1 MTRWRNR
8 AIGLAALLA
17 LGVVV
22 ALVIR
27 PSPIPVELATVA
39 RGPLEVTIDEE
50 GMTRVRDR
58 YTVGAPFAGQLSR
71 ITLKEGDPVTRGQV
85 IARLDPAPLD
95 PRAREQAEARLHA
108 AEDAKRV
115 ADAVVRQARDNYQQ
129 AVRDRGRADSLAAQG
144 LLSPQDQERAQLAQ
158 TNRSRE
164 IEAANYRA
172 QAAQHDVEQARAALI
187 AVAAPGTRAGSAI
200 DLQAPVTGR
209 VLRVVE
215 PDARVVAAG
224 TPVLEL
230 GDPRRL
236 EVVADLLSVDAVKVA
251 PGDTMRIEEWGGGKT
266 LLARVRLVEPSGFTK
281 VSALGVEEQRVNVV
295 GDFVDSLV
303 PLGDRY
309 RVQVRVV
316 VWQAPEVLTVPGSA
330 LFRRG
335 TEWQVFVVSGGRAH
349 RRTVVVDHRGAQDTE
364 ILSGLAPGE
373 LVIRFPT
380 DRIDEGVRVKGGGP
394 SALN

>member
-1 MTRWRNR
+1 MAPWPKR
-8 AIGLAALLA
+8 AIWLTGLLVLAA
-17 LGVVV
+17 GVV
-22 ALVIR
+22 LLIR
-27 PSPIPVELATVA
+27 PSAIPVELATVV
-39 RGPLEVTIDEE
+39 RGSLEVTIDEE

-58 YTVGAPFAGQLSR
+58 YTVAAPFAGQLSR
-71 ITLKEGDPVTRGQV
+71 ISLKEGDPVSRGQV
-85 IARLDPAPLD
+85 VARLDPAPLD
-95 PRAREQAEARLHA
+95 PRAREQAEARLRA
-108 AEDAKRV
+108 AEDAQRV
-115 ADAVVRQARDNYQQ
+115 ADAVLQQARDNYGQ
-129 AVRDRGRADSLAAQG
+129 AVRDRERADSLAAQG
-144 LLSPQDQERAQLAQ
+144 LLSPQDRERAQLAQ
-158 TNRSRE
+158 ANRLRE

-187 AVAAPGTRAGSAI
+187 AVAAPGTRAGTAI
-200 DLQAPVTGR
+200 DLRAPVTGR

-215 PDARVVAAG
+215 PDVRVVAAG
-224 TPVLEL
+224 APVLEL

-251 PGDTMRIEEWGGGKT
+251 PGDTMRVEEWGGGKT
-266 LLARVRLVEPSGFTK
+266 LLARVRMVEPSGFTK
-281 VSALGVEEQRVNVV
+281 VSALGVEEQRVNVI
-295 GDFVDSLV
+295 GDFIDSVV

-349 RRTVVVDHRGAQDTE
+349 RRTVAVGHRGSQDTE

-373 LVIRFPT
+373 QVIRFPT
-380 DRIDEGVRVKGGGP
+380 DRIDEGVRVKGGAP